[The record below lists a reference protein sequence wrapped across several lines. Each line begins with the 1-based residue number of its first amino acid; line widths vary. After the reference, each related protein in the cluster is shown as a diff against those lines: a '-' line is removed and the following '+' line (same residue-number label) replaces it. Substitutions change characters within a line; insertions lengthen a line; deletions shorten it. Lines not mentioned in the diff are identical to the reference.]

1 MKRKLE
7 GIAQKIMRKM
17 QEQGR
22 VTTLSNAQAY
32 DFDNRLALGL
42 IPIKQDFYKKHR
54 NSREYISQIEN
65 TTAEN

>member
-1 MKRKLE
+1 
-7 GIAQKIMRKM
+7 M